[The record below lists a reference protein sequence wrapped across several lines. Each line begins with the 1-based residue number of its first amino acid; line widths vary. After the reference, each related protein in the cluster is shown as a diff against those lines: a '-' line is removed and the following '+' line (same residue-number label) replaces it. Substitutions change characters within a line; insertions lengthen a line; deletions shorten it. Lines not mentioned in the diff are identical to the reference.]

1 MKFVDLGGGD
11 GILKDKSCTA
21 LTETKHHNIVIGTEN
36 GVYVYDRKNR
46 ATSPL
51 PGGEAIEDMKIM
63 GLVGDVHGDI
73 WYEENANAARVIE
86 IEEELEAKPIEGNT
100 YQLNVRPLTPGLV
113 FQRIIVNKEI

>member
-1 MKFVDLGGGD
+1 MKFTNDWVGQMYCDHEGMMWITSSSGTWCFNPKTMKFVDLGGGD

-73 WYEENANAARVIE
+73 
-86 IEEELEAKPIEGNT
+86 
-100 YQLNVRPLTPGLV
+100 
-113 FQRIIVNKEI
+113 